1 MFHFVS
7 LPFIAAKIDP
17 DGSLEANME
26 GIMTTPQ
33 AKLSAGSLKQ
43 QRLADSGTASKK
55 KAPNTT
61 TTGVGSTAEALGERN
76 RVVEGTYG
84 ALVDS
89 CVIGEFDE
97 LDIVPLPGC
106 RRLTLAMS
114 FSYFSS
120 SQ

>member
-43 QRLADSGTASKK
+43 QRLADTGTASKK
-55 KAPNTT
+55 RLRTQ
-61 TTGVGSTAEALGERN
+61 
-76 RVVEGTYG
+76 
-84 ALVDS
+84 
-89 CVIGEFDE
+89 
-97 LDIVPLPGC
+97 LPRASVQL
-106 RRLTLAMS
+106 RRLWEKGTE
-114 FSYFSS
+114 
-120 SQ
+120 